1 VNQKL
6 ARRLLEKLGFDVE
19 LVENG
24 LEAVRAMASG
34 AFDAVLMDCQ
44 MPRMDGFEATREI
57 RRREGA
63 GRRTPIIAVTANA
76 MPGDRERCL
85 DAGMDDYVAKPVK
98 REILAETL
106 ERWIGRALGTETCAA
121 SAQA

>member
-1 VNQKL
+1 
-6 ARRLLEKLGFDVE
+6 
-19 LVENG
+19 
-24 LEAVRAMASG
+24 
-34 AFDAVLMDCQ
+34 MDCQ

-63 GRRTPIIAVTANA
+63 GKRTPIIAVTANA

-106 ERWIGRALGTETCAA
+106 ERWLGRCLEPETCA
-121 SAQA
+121 S